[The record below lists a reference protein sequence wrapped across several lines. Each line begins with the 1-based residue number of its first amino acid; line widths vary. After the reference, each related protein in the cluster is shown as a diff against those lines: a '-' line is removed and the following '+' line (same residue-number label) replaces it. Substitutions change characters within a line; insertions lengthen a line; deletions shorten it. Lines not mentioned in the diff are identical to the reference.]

1 MKKELSIF
9 IILFLFLSIVVHFEA
24 WMSHPID
31 QIKALPQ
38 GGALGLGEWHPLV
51 FTFLAYLVVWVFRL
65 IGRGA
70 KKIFGK

>member
-9 IILFLFLSIVVHFEA
+9 IILLLFLSIAVHFEA
-24 WMSHPID
+24 WMSHPIA

-38 GGALGLGEWHPLV
+38 GGALGLGEWHPLI
-51 FTFLAYLVVWVFRL
+51 FTFLAYLIVWVFRL
-65 IGRGA
+65 IGRVV